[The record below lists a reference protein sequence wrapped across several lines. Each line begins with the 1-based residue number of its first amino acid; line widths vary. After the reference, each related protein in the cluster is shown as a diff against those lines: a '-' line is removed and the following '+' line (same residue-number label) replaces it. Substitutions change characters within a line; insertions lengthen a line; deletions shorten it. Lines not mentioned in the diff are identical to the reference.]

1 MGYKRLEEIIAK
13 YSENPI
19 DLLLNLKCD
28 SFLNLITDN
37 DKLEGKDGEYQFLC
51 NIFQALSLISGCD
64 RDILKP
70 FYVEINAK
78 DFEFP
83 IIKYLNKFMVFVN
96 PYNNRN
102 IELHKEALENFV
114 HFLRS
119 FQLLL
124 QKLSV
129 KKVSLIL
136 VYLKEI
142 VKKCDKR
149 EQTLSQEL
157 VQLIELIDGEN
168 ETINVLIEDLEL
180 TQPLDV
186 IIVK

>member
-1 MGYKRLEEIIAK
+1 M
-13 YSENPI
+13 
-19 DLLLNLKCD
+19 
-28 SFLNLITDN
+28 
-37 DKLEGKDGEYQFLC
+37 
-51 NIFQALSLISGCD
+51 
-64 RDILKP
+64 
-70 FYVEINAK
+70 
-78 DFEFP
+78 
-83 IIKYLNKFMVFVN
+83 
-96 PYNNRN
+96 
-102 IELHKEALENFV
+102 
-114 HFLRS
+114 
-119 FQLLL
+119 LL